1 METKGTSEMHGSLLI
16 EGREQRLVRMYGMVV
31 AINEAILRAESA
43 AELFERACDIAVDNG
58 YDMANVRLLDRDTLA
73 LNSVAFRY
81 SGEYAREAGMVPLSA
96 DPSVPQGKGLYG
108 LACRTG
114 QTQVTN
120 DYGHKVR
127 PGTPLGELV
136 QRFTPG
142 SGAVFPLRRGG
153 EVVGVF
159 ALHDQQKNV
168 FDPDMVQLLQRL
180 ADNISFALEGLR
192 REEERRRSEKELAF
206 ERDLLRGLMEN
217 MPEHIFFK
225 DRELR
230 YLRINHLTAK
240 ELRLKDPGQAVGRRI
255 GELLASDKAAEIEED
270 ERSVIE
276 TGEPVIDREEHFNIP
291 GYREVW
297 ISKTLAPIRDA
308 DGRVGA
314 IVGVARDITARKEAD
329 ARIQYLATHDGLTGL
344 PNRMMFGQV
353 LELAVKSAQR
363 YSRRFAVMFIDLD
376 RFKIINDT
384 LGHAA
389 GDVLLKEAAA
399 RFSGCL
405 RAGDVLARLGGDEFV
420 VLVQEVTDAVQAGVV
435 ARKILSEAIKPVT
448 ILGQE
453 CRVTASVGVCLY
465 PEGGADEQSLMK
477 NADAA
482 MYVAKEEGKNNFQFY
497 EPGRR
502 SPSLERMTLEAHL
515 RVALERGEFVLHYQ
529 PKVDM
534 QGRITGMEA
543 LLRWQQP
550 EMGLLQPLQF
560 IALAEE
566 TGLIVPIGRWVMR
579 TACAQNAAWQRQGL
593 PPLCMAVNLSPRQ
606 FHDPELISDVAAALG
621 DVGLEA
627 RWLEL
632 EITEGMVMHDI
643 DRAARLLEA
652 IKDLGVKIA
661 LDDFGTGYSSL
672 AQLKRFPIDT
682 LKVDRSFIRALPNDA
697 EDKAITAAILA
708 MGQSLSLTIV
718 AEGVETPEQ
727 ENFLRAHACDQMQ
740 GYYFGKPVSSD
751 EFTSL
756 LQRQSQQTVVP
767 MGLAGHR

>member
-1 METKGTSEMHGSLLI
+1 MRGTLLT
-16 EGREQRLVRMYGMVV
+16 EGRERRLARMYRV
-31 AINEAILRAESA
+31 AVAVNEAILRARSKE
-43 AELFERACDIAVDNG
+43 ELFDRACGIAIDNG
-58 YDMANVRLLDRDTLA
+58 YDLANVRLIERDTLA
-73 LNSVAFRY
+73 LVSVAYR
-81 SGEYAREAGMVPLSA
+81 YAREDARDAHKVPLSA
-96 DPSVPQGKGLYG
+96 DVSKPGGQGLFGR
-108 LACRTG
+108 ACRSG
-114 QTQVTN
+114 QTQVAN
-120 DYGHKVR
+120 DYGAAAR
-127 PGTPLGELV
+127 PGSAQENMAR
-136 QRFTPG
+136 RFTPG
-142 SGAVFPLRRGG
+142 SGVVFPLRCSG

-159 ALHDQQKNV
+159 ALHDAAKNA
-168 FDPDMVQLLQRL
+168 FDSEMVALLQRV
-180 ADNISFALEGLR
+180 ADNISFSLDAFQ
-192 REEERRRSEKELAF
+192 REEQRQRSEKELAF

-217 MPEHIFFK
+217 MPQHIFFK
-225 DRELR
+225 GRDMR
-230 YLRINHLTAK
+230 YLRVNYLIARD
-240 ELRLKDPGQAVGRRI
+240 LRLDDPAEAIGKRI
-255 GELLASDKAAEIEED
+255 GELLPSKRSEDIEAD
-270 ERSVIE
+270 ERLVMESGKPII
-276 TGEPVIDREEHFNIP
+276 GKEEHFQIP
-291 GYREVW
+291 GYREQW
-297 ISKTLAPIRDA
+297 ISKTLAPIRGA
-308 DGRVGA
+308 GGEVGA
-314 IVGVARDITARKEAD
+314 IVGIAHDITARKEAE

-344 PNRMMFGQV
+344 PNRTMFGQV
-353 LELAVKSAQR
+353 LELAVKSGQR
-363 YSRRFAVMFIDLD
+363 YSRSFAVMFIDLD

-389 GDVLLKEAAA
+389 GDVLLKEIAA

-420 VLVQEVTDAVQAGVV
+420 VLVQEVTDAAQAGVV

-465 PEGGADEQSLMK
+465 PDGGSDEQALMK
-477 NADAA
+477 NADSA

-515 RVALERGEFVLHYQ
+515 RVALERGEFLLHYQ

-543 LLRWQQP
+543 LLRWRQP

-579 TACAQNAAWQRQGL
+579 TACAQNAAWQKQGL

-606 FHDPELISDVAAALG
+606 FHDPELISDVAAALA
-621 DVGLEA
+621 DTGLEP

-652 IKDLGVKIA
+652 IKELGVKIA

-727 ENFLRAHACDQMQ
+727 ESFLRAHACDQMQ
-740 GYYFGKPVSSD
+740 GYYFGKPVSPD
-751 EFTSL
+751 EFAAL
-756 LQRQSQQTVVP
+756 LRRQAQQTVVHMAQP
-767 MGLAGHR
+767 SRG